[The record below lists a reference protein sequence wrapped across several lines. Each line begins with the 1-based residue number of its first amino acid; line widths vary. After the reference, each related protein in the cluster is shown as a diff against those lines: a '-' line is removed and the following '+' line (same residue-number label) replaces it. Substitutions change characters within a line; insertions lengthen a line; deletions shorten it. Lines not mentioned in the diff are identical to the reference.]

1 MAPGFFASASTLP
14 APRPIKAQNTGCA
27 THSSQAPQGKMHLTR
42 PADCPSDAS
51 SEPGQPTRVA
61 STRTWAFQGV
71 ASPTGP
77 QMATL
82 DRILGSETGL
92 PVPLQTQL
100 PRNQPRVLL
109 SPQPYPPPAPNST
122 SKTHGTSPS
131 VSTACSPGHTIV
143 NTHLRVPN
151 SLLTAPPTSPLG
163 LGPTVGY
170 APNPLSSRGHG
181 NLAVCSE
188 STVPRLPWRKAGHVT
203 LYLPVKREW
212 K

>member
-1 MAPGFFASASTLP
+1 MGLPRGGLTHWSPDGHSGSHPRLRNWPPCASPDTTPQESAS
-14 APRPIKAQNTGCA
+14 
-27 THSSQAPQGKMHLTR
+27 
-42 PADCPSDAS
+42 
-51 SEPGQPTRVA
+51 
-61 STRTWAFQGV
+61 
-71 ASPTGP
+71 SPTFST
-77 QMATL
+77 TL
-82 DRILGSETGL
+82 S
-92 PVPLQTQL
+92 
-100 PRNQPRVLL
+100 
-109 SPQPYPPPAPNST
+109 PPAPNST